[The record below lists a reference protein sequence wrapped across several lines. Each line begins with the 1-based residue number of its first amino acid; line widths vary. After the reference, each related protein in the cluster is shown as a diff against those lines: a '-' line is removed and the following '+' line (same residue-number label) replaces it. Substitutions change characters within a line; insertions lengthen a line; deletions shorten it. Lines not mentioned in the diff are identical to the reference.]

1 MEHACSSK
9 KHKQSGKLMR
19 KSAASERA
27 WFLEEE
33 SELRTQADFL
43 AGKIRGLTH

>member
-1 MEHACSSK
+1 
-9 KHKQSGKLMR
+9 MR

-27 WFLEEE
+27 WFLKEE

-43 AGKIRGLTH
+43 AGKICGLTN

>member
-1 MEHACSSK
+1 LSNSLLLYEEE
-9 KHKQSGKLMR
+9 GKLMR

-27 WFLEEE
+27 WILEEE
-33 SELRTQADFL
+33 SKLRTQADFL